1 MTAEETKAASRR
13 MSCGCAEDAG
23 GQKNFG
29 DASLHPRAFQTDLEE
44 AYLFFFLA
52 FFFAA
57 ILFSSQLSESH
68 ASHAGGAR
76 IQSPCIRI
84 ARNLVKR
91 KVIARSRKLQ
101 KPSRDFGATY
111 PASWRHEPSRATD
124 ALVISCRRESSGPSG
139 LGVALAASGED
150 CI

>member
-1 MTAEETKAASRR
+1 MISAEMKAARKPT
-13 MSCGCAEDAG
+13 SCASTEDED

-29 DASLHPRAFQTDLEE
+29 DASLHPRAFQTELEE

-57 ILFSSQLSESH
+57 ILFSSRSSEFL

-91 KVIARSRKLQ
+91 KVIVRSRKLRN
-101 KPSRDFGATY
+101 PPRDCGATF
-111 PASWRHEPSRATD
+111 PVPDAVILRERA
-124 ALVISCRRESSGPSG
+124 RRG
-139 LGVALAASGED
+139 
-150 CI
+150 C